1 MKIKIEKIN
10 EILDKNFLAN
20 GYNCDEQLDRALWV
34 AARSSIKEILDEC
47 GVEIIKPEQND
58 F

>member
-20 GYNCDEQLDRALWV
+20 GYNCDEQPDRILWV
-34 AARSSIKEILDEC
+34 AAREAIKEILDEC
-47 GVEIIKPEQND
+47 NVEVVIPKQK
-58 F
+58 